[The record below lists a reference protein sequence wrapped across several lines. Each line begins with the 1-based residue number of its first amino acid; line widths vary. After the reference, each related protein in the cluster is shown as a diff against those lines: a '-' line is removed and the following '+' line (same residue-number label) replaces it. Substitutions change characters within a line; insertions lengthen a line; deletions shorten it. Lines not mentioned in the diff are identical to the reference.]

1 MADTKYINKVVIGG
15 EAKLD
20 LTGDTVTPATLAKGA
35 TAHDKSGAPITGTS
49 TKDVDSSGATAGPA
63 EVLSG
68 KTYAAQ
74 GEVKTGTMP
83 NQGGK
88 TLNITSKA
96 TPVTI
101 PQGYHDGS
109 GKAQIDATEAAKI
122 IANNIR
128 QGITILGVEGSMS
141 GTEGAKA
148 QPKTAT
154 PSFSEQVISPDTTSG
169 YNYLSQVTVKAIPV
183 TYVDNEQGGQTVT
196 VG

>member
-1 MADTKYINKVVIGG
+1 MAEKYINKVVIGG

-49 TKDVDSSGATAGPA
+49 TKDVDSSGVTAQPA
-63 EVLSG
+63 EVLNG

-83 NQGGK
+83 NQGAK
-88 TLNITSKA
+88 TLNITSKTA
-96 TPVTI
+96 VTI

-109 GKAQIDATEAAKI
+109 GKAQIDSTEAAKI

-128 QGITILGVEGSMS
+128 QGITILGVAGSMS

-148 QPKTAT
+148 QAKTAT
-154 PSFSEQVISPDTTSG
+154 PSFSEQVISPDTTGG

>member
-49 TKDVDSSGATAGPA
+49 TKDVDSSGVTAQPA
-63 EVLSG
+63 EVLNG

-83 NQGGK
+83 NQGAK
-88 TLNITSKA
+88 TLNITSKTA
-96 TPVTI
+96 VTI

-128 QGITILGVEGSMS
+128 QGITILGVAGSMG
-141 GTEGAKA
+141 GTEGVKA
-148 QPKTAT
+148 QAKTAT
-154 PSFSEQVISPDTTSG
+154 PSFSEQVISPDTTGG

>member
-1 MADTKYINKVVIGG
+1 MAEKYINKVVIGG

-20 LTGDTVTPATLAKGA
+20 LTGDTVTPAALAKGI

-49 TKDVDSSGATAGPA
+49 TKDVDSSGVTAGPA

-74 GEVKTGTMP
+74 GEVKTGTMR
-83 NQGGK
+83 NQGAK
-88 TLNITSKA
+88 TITITNKQ
-96 TPVTI
+96 PVAI

-128 QGITILGVEGSMS
+128 QGITILGVAGSMS
-141 GTEGAKA
+141 GTEDAKA
-148 QPKTAT
+148 QAKTAT
-154 PSFSEQVISPDTTSG
+154 PSFSEQVISPDTTGG
-169 YNYLSQVTVKAIPV
+169 YNYLSQVTVKPIPV
-183 TYVDNEQGGQTVT
+183 SYVDNEQGGQTVT